1 MKKIEQIYQNLS
13 KLDQDKSMHLQFLKQ
28 SFIDY
33 KNDLLYL
40 DQFLRGINLKFK
52 QYRRGEVR
60 YFFVYPTVFEHIMLL
75 DLIEVYLEC
84 PWINN
89 WINLFYHVNLFKIYH
104 NLITLLN

>member
-40 DQFLRGINLKFK
+40 DQF
-52 QYRRGEVR
+52 
-60 YFFVYPTVFEHIMLL
+60 
-75 DLIEVYLEC
+75 
-84 PWINN
+84 
-89 WINLFYHVNLFKIYH
+89 
-104 NLITLLN
+104 